1 MSCEKLKRSL
11 ENDEAVILSPYQNL
25 KLWVLPIIGLSKDA
39 VHIYI
44 GFACFLLSVTLLRRP
59 LSSYSALILG
69 LVVASGMEILD
80 LRDDLNT
87 LGHLRWG
94 ASLHDI
100 INTNAIPF
108 MLVVLFRL
116 WLQGSPSERRRN
128 QS

>member
-1 MSCEKLKRSL
+1 MIISG
-11 ENDEAVILSPYQNL
+11 YQNL

-44 GFACFLLSVTLLRRP
+44 GFACFLLSVTLVKRS

-69 LVVASGMEILD
+69 LSVATAMELFD
-80 LRDDLNT
+80 LRDDFKS
-87 LGHLRWG
+87 LGYLRWG
-94 ASLHDI
+94 ASLHDL

-108 MLVVLFRL
+108 ILVVLFRL